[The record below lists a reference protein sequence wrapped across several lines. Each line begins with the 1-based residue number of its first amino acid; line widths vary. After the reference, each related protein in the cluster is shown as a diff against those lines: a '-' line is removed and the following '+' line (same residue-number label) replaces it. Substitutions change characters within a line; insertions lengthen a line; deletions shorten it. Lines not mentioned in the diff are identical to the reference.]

1 MNTERDWEALRE
13 IEIKLRCLSHDPVRE
28 RLTTL
33 QAVDLGLM
41 WEWNEFFDTPDR
53 QLSDRRIALR
63 VRTVEHQADGR
74 RESLITVKG
83 GRQSDDIQNRP
94 SIDLHAEPA
103 ELAAGLFLRL
113 GYRRTGA
120 FEKWRHSWLL
130 DDVRIELDELP
141 IYGLFIELEGPDER
155 RIIAARS
162 RLNLDSLPVERTS
175 YHGMLMEYLAAHP
188 GSQGVL
194 QFSERHRKPGKYG
207 HCRSQ

>member
-1 MNTERDWEALRE
+1 MNTERDWEAIRE
-13 IEIKLRCLSHDPVRE
+13 IEIKLRCPSHEPVRE
-28 RLTTL
+28 RLSTL

-63 VRTVEHQADGR
+63 VRSIEHQADGH

-83 GRQSDDIQNRP
+83 GQPSDDIQNRP
-94 SIDLHAEPA
+94 SIDLHAEPT

-120 FEKWRHSWLL
+120 FEKRRHSWML
-130 DDVRIELDELP
+130 DDVRVELDELP
-141 IYGLFIELEGPDER
+141 IYGLFIELEGPDEQR
-155 RIIAARS
+155 IAAVRS
-162 RLNLDSLPVERTS
+162 RLHLDSLPAERTS

-188 GSQGVL
+188 EARGVL
-194 QFSERHRKPGKYG
+194 QFSDRHRRSGK
-207 HCRSQ
+207 